1 MKFQPHLYR
10 PHWEKFVAAINK
22 RADVLC
28 ALQDCVMAPTYGGED
43 DAQSLRE
50 AATDSEDE
58 I

>member
-22 RADVLC
+22 RAEVLRT
-28 ALQDCVMAPTYGGED
+28 LQDCVVAPAYQGED
-43 DAQSLRE
+43 DAQSLGE

>member
-1 MKFQPHLYR
+1 M
-10 PHWEKFVAAINK
+10 AAINK
-22 RADVLC
+22 RAEVLH
-28 ALQDCVMAPTYGGED
+28 ALQDCVVAPAYGGED